1 MVCSLGPSCSTGI
14 RGKHRHLKLTE
25 KPFLLYQLLC
35 SWVVQQHQWVR
46 FLEENMNRWTKT
58 TIWLRFNVLTNVVT
72 ILMSAKMA
80 TLHLHRIKIFWNS
93 ITWLILY
100 MYISNSSISMRKV
113 ITTSI
118 LWGFGK
124 KNHFFF
130 RSLGS
135 SSITWEWHQTWSWN
149 FTLVW
154 QKDYMLKSE
163 SFGG

>member
-58 TIWLRFNVLTNVVT
+58 TIWLRFNVLINVVT

-80 TLHLHRIKIFWNS
+80 TLRLLRIKIFWNS
-93 ITWLILY
+93 ITWLKLYCTCILVTLAFLWEKLSQHQFY
-100 MYISNSSISMRKV
+100 EDLARK
-113 ITTSI
+113 TT
-118 LWGFGK
+118 
-124 KNHFFF
+124 FF
-130 RSLGS
+130 
-135 SSITWEWHQTWSWN
+135 EKSW
-149 FTLVW
+149 F
-154 QKDYMLKSE
+154 
-163 SFGG
+163 